1 MLRKVH
7 GDYNRKHFSSRIF
20 IATLTAILVFMG
32 KEILDRRREGR
43 AIARMQLNNLKDF
56 YFALYLNEDIIGIR
70 KEMVQKGIK
79 LPPNND
85 IGMKMNKLSN
95 TLNIIG
101 IMSYMEAIP
110 I

>member
-1 MLRKVH
+1 
-7 GDYNRKHFSSRIF
+7 
-20 IATLTAILVFMG
+20 MG